1 MTASKTYASNRELG
15 LNTNGV
21 VEQYRNKGSI
31 PASAPG
37 SPHHIV
43 NDGGSIRSAKDL
55 TGWRIRC
62 DQVGTDGGYEFEVG
76 SNSHTV
82 MAGEMGAF
90 DFVVD
95 QAQLLRVEGLGMLAG
110 WAAIVV
116 TRLR

>member
-1 MTASKTYASNRELG
+1 MSGKTYATNRELG
-15 LNTNGV
+15 LNINGV
-21 VEQYRNKGSI
+21 VEQHRNRGSI
-31 PASAPG
+31 PAGAPG
-37 SPHHIV
+37 SPHHSV
-43 NDGGSIRSAKDL
+43 NDGGTIRPNRDQV
-55 TGWRIRC
+55 GWRIRC